1 MKVKLFEACDKSRD
15 PFFFL
20 FSSDVHLEVELLHFI
35 FLKEMFLAFL
45 EISQ

>member
-1 MKVKLFEACDKSRD
+1 MKVKLFETCDKSME
-15 PFFFL
+15 PLFF
-20 FSSDVHLEVELLHFI
+20 SGVHLEVELLHFI